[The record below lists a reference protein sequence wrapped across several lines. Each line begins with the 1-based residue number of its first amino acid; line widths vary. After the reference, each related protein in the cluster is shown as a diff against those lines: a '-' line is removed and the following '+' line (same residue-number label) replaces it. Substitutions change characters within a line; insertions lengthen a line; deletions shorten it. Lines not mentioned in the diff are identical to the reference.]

1 VQQQQTATT
10 WLLAVCL
17 ARSVVALA
25 DAADPSAVLLVVV
38 PDATAGNGGSSS
50 SADMQQAAN
59 GAAAVDD
66 LTSAVYAWQHN
77 VVYIVF
83 TVLTTFTLLGLRIA
97 AQPCSSCYSHSSS
110 GISGRVRW
118 AYLLQLARSKK
129 LAAAADGLVF
139 HCEKLCR

>member
-38 PDATAGNGGSSS
+38 PDATAGNGSSS